1 MLDCEDP
8 PLDICLVIDQTQS
21 VGVENYKTML
31 KAVINF
37 VGFFNVG
44 IKDTRIAI
52 VSFASDAKKRIGFS
66 DSAYQSLEKLTE
78 YLTSMFNDTL
88 GRPTRTDR
96 ALEKAIQVLKEGDAN
111 HQGVLMVLTDG
122 KTNPKSRD
130 LGEVMKE
137 LSVSAIGIHRI
148 AVGVG
153 RRRLNITQLKQ
164 IAGEH
169 NDDGV
174 ILMENFEDLHHKIRK
189 LREVTCSINGGFS
202 EWSSWS
208 ECSASCGG
216 GVHGRERTCTSPPP
230 RHAGKD
236 CKGESFE
243 TRTCNN
249 EECAEPGGYTDW
261 SAWGE
266 CSVTCGGGFQSR
278 KRSCTNPPASHGG
291 LNCKAQK
298 LGPAEEERAC
308 NNKQDCSECD
318 QT

>member
-21 VGVENYKTML
+21 VGVKNYKTML

-78 YLTSMFNDTL
+78 YLTSMFNDAL

-96 ALEKAIQVLKEGDAN
+96 ALEKAIQVLKDGDAN

-137 LSVSAIGIHRI
+137 LSVSAMFFYLFFYLAHDI
-148 AVGVG
+148 
-153 RRRLNITQLKQ
+153 
-164 IAGEH
+164 
-169 NDDGV
+169 
-174 ILMENFEDLHHKIRK
+174 
-189 LREVTCSINGGFS
+189 
-202 EWSSWS
+202 
-208 ECSASCGG
+208 GG
-216 GVHGRERTCTSPPP
+216 GVHRPV
-230 RHAGKD
+230 
-236 CKGESFE
+236 
-243 TRTCNN
+243 
-249 EECAEPGGYTDW
+249 GG
-261 SAWGE
+261 
-266 CSVTCGGGFQSR
+266 
-278 KRSCTNPPASHGG
+278 
-291 LNCKAQK
+291 
-298 LGPAEEERAC
+298 
-308 NNKQDCSECD
+308 
-318 QT
+318 